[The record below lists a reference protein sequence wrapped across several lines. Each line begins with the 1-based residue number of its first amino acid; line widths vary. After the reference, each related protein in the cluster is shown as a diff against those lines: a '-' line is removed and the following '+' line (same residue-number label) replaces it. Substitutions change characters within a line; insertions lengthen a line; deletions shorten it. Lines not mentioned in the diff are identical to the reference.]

1 MNNIT
6 LTPWFIS
13 GFTDA
18 EGCFSIIINRNKER
32 RLGWAVQLEFKIELH
47 VQDILLLY
55 KIQDYFGVG
64 SVTQYGKVARYY
76 TSSIKDLINVIIPH
90 FTKYPLHTQ
99 KGADFILFKL
109 AALLIEKGEH
119 LTRCGLQQ
127 IVNFKAS
134 INWGLSDVL
143 KQAFPNTI
151 PYPRTMTGVSGIPL
165 DWLAGFIS
173 GDGNFS
179 ITLGR
184 VNLLGIRTTRLF
196 FSITQHIKD
205 LPLMKSLVEVLGC
218 GFVIIYENKV
228 IFRAG
233 YLMVT
238 R

>member
-13 GFTDA
+13 GFTHA

-119 LTRCGLQQ
+119 LTRCGLQT
-127 IVNFKAS
+127 IVNLKAS

-143 KQAFPNTI
+143 KQAFPNTRFFI
-151 PYPRTMTGVSGIPL
+151 NKKTLPYPRTIIGVSGITL

-179 ITLGR
+179 IT
-184 VNLLGIRTTRLF
+184 
-196 FSITQHIKD
+196 
-205 LPLMKSLVEVLGC
+205 
-218 GFVIIYENKV
+218 
-228 IFRAG
+228 
-233 YLMVT
+233 
-238 R
+238 